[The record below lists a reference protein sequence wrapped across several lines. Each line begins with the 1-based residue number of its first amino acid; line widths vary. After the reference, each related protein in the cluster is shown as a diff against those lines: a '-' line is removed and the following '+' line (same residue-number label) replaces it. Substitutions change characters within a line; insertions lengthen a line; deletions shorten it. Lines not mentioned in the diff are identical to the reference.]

1 MRLPETVFNND
12 LVWNGKKLISN
23 SSYEKME
30 TGQSRSW
37 VPPPKDKSPFSGI
50 IRSAM
55 LFPAMS
61 RATAVSVL
69 ERGVVTAV
77 AGRNTTADR
86 QHHSSQQQPPHHSQQ
101 RAVSHRSAGSV
112 LSSEMAAK
120 LVSCHRDI
128 LDILSLRP
136 CSSCQ
141 IIAEKYFYA
150 NSRVKWYSGDTGQA

>member
-1 MRLPETVFNND
+1 
-12 LVWNGKKLISN
+12 
-23 SSYEKME
+23 ME

-86 QHHSSQQQPPHHSQQ
+86 QHHRSQQQPPHHSQQ

-120 LVSCHRDI
+120 LVSCHRVI
-128 LDILSLRP
+128 LVMSSCHHVILSLRP

-150 NSRVKWYSGDTGQA
+150 NSRVK

>member
-1 MRLPETVFNND
+1 
-12 LVWNGKKLISN
+12 
-23 SSYEKME
+23 ME

-86 QHHSSQQQPPHHSQQ
+86 QHHSSQQQPPHRSQQ

-120 LVSCHRDI
+120 LVSCHRVI
-128 LDILSLRP
+128 LVM
-136 CSSCQ
+136 SSCHCARALHARLSQ
-141 IIAEKYFYA
+141 KNIFTRILVSSDIVETRAKHSFGGGWPPLLYRGWW
-150 NSRVKWYSGDTGQA
+150 SV

>member
-1 MRLPETVFNND
+1 
-12 LVWNGKKLISN
+12 
-23 SSYEKME
+23 ME

-37 VPPPKDKSPFSGI
+37 VPPPKDKSLFSGI

-86 QHHSSQQQPPHHSQQ
+86 QHHSSQQQPPHHST
-101 RAVSHRSAGSV
+101 
-112 LSSEMAAK
+112 LCTWAAAFTFEQPPRKTK
-120 LVSCHRDI
+120 LVACSWHHDH
-128 LDILSLRP
+128 SQQQEENGELRNISDA
-136 CSSCQ
+136 CIYC
-141 IIAEKYFYA
+141 IFCYLHIFLRGTLMR
-150 NSRVKWYSGDTGQA
+150 N

>member
-1 MRLPETVFNND
+1 
-12 LVWNGKKLISN
+12 
-23 SSYEKME
+23 ME

-86 QHHSSQQQPPHHSQQ
+86 QHHSSQQQPT
-101 RAVSHRSAGSV
+101 AGSEPPQCGV
-112 LSSEMAAK
+112 SPQFRDGGQTGKLSSRHPCHVIMSSCHCARALHARLSQK
-120 LVSCHRDI
+120 NIFMRILVSSDI
-128 LDILSLRP
+128 VETRAKHSFGGSWPPLLYRGWWS
-136 CSSCQ
+136 
-141 IIAEKYFYA
+141 
-150 NSRVKWYSGDTGQA
+150 V

>member
-1 MRLPETVFNND
+1 
-12 LVWNGKKLISN
+12 
-23 SSYEKME
+23 ME

-86 QHHSSQQQPPHHSQQ
+86 QHHSSQQQPPHRSQQ

-120 LVSCHRDI
+120 LVSCHRVI
-128 LDILSLRP
+128 LVILSSCHHVILSLRP

-150 NSRVKWYSGDTGQA
+150 NSRVK

>member
-1 MRLPETVFNND
+1 
-12 LVWNGKKLISN
+12 
-23 SSYEKME
+23 ME

-61 RATAVSVL
+61 RATGVSVL

-86 QHHSSQQQPPHHSQQ
+86 QHHRSQQQPPHRSQQ

-120 LVSCHRDI
+120 LVSCHRVI
-128 LDILSLRP
+128 LVM
-136 CSSCQ
+136 SSCHPVTAPVLFMPDYRRKIFLCGFSCQ
-141 IIAEKYFYA
+141 VI
-150 NSRVKWYSGDTGQA
+150 